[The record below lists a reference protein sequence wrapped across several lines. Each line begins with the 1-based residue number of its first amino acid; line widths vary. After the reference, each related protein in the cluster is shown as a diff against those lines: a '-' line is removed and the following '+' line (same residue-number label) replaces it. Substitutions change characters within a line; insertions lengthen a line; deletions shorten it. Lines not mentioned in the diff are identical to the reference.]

1 MSANGGYRPR
11 IAIVGASGTVG
22 GQIASLIRERG
33 FPYTE
38 LKLFGSDAD
47 VSVEVEA
54 GDEVLGV
61 DPLKSSSELAAF
73 DIAFLALPSAA
84 AASIL
89 AAAPGPILID
99 LSGADSRSDGAAPV
113 VAPGLTP
120 RTRISE
126 LKLQRRFAVPHPV
139 AQVIATV
146 LRALE
151 IDAGFAGAAVL
162 LAAASG
168 GRKAIAA
175 LFNQSVDVLNTRLDL
190 EDDAPQ
196 TAFNVFLPTEADA
209 IAQTIATQVAA
220 LGGVLLPAVQIAYV
234 PAFHGGA
241 VALFL
246 PPGPA
251 LEDARTRLRDAPG
264 IVLVESGEASSFVD
278 AATQEAVIAKL
289 TVAPA
294 GATLWCVFDPARV
307 AALAALWIAETLN
320 G

>member
-11 IAIVGASGTVG
+11 VAIVGASGTVG
-22 GQIASLIRERG
+22 GQIASLIRERS
-33 FPYTE
+33 FPHTE
-38 LKLFGSDAD
+38 LKLFGSNAD
-47 VSVEVEA
+47 VPVGVEA
-54 GDEVLGV
+54 GDEVLDV
-61 DPLKSSSELAAF
+61 DPLKSSSELADF
-73 DIAFLALPSAA
+73 DIAFLALPPAA
-84 AASIL
+84 AAPIL

-99 LSGADSRSDGAAPV
+99 LSGADPPSDGVAPV

-126 LKLQRRFAVPHPV
+126 LKTLRRFAVPHPA

-146 LRALE
+146 LRGLE
-151 IDAGFAGAAVL
+151 IEGGFAGAAVL
-162 LAAASG
+162 LAAASR

-190 EDDAPQ
+190 GDDETQA
-196 TAFNVFLPTEADA
+196 AFNVFLPAEADA
-209 IAQTIATQVAA
+209 IARTIATQVAA
-220 LGGVLLPAVQIAYV
+220 LSGVPLPTVQVAYV

-241 VALFL
+241 VAMFL

-251 LEDARTRLRDAPG
+251 LESARTRLRDAPG

-289 TVAPA
+289 TVSPA

-320 G
+320 A